1 MIFFSIEDAFYQK
14 TILDCLVQID
24 QKIVSADKMNSFCDV
39 SIAVDAKKIKII
51 FDGESLQ
58 LTNPCS
64 SRDLY
69 KDIVELV
76 SDWGINIQTIK
87 YYPFKQEIIS
97 IIEKDNS
104 IKLNFISN
112 NILNHLLLDKTGL
125 GILKSELY
133 DHIWPQDK
141 TLSMNKLDTHLT
153 NTKNLFKENFNVD
166 LKFQTINGKVR
177 LIY

>member
-1 MIFFSIEDAFYQK
+1 MIFFTIEDAFYQK
-14 TILDCLVQID
+14 IILDCLVQID
-24 QKIVSADKMNSFCDV
+24 QKIVSAVKMNSFCDV
-39 SIAVDAKKIKII
+39 SIAVDGKKIKIN
-51 FDGESLQ
+51 FDGESVQ
-58 LTNPCS
+58 VTNPCF

-69 KDIVELV
+69 KGIIELV

-97 IIEKDNS
+97 FIDNNNS

-112 NILNHLLLDKTGL
+112 NIINYLLRDNTGL
-125 GILKSELY
+125 GLLKSELY

-166 LKFQTINGKVR
+166 LKLQTINGKVR

>member
-24 QKIVSADKMNSFCDV
+24 EKIVSTDKMNSFCDV

-58 LTNPCS
+58 LTNPCFS
-64 SRDLY
+64 HDLY

-87 YYPFKQEIIS
+87 YYPFKQEIVS
-97 IIEKDNS
+97 IIDNNNS
-104 IKLNFISN
+104 VKLNFISN
-112 NILNHLLLDKTGL
+112 NIINYLLRDKTGL

-133 DHIWPQDK
+133 NNIWPQDK
-141 TLSMNKLDTHLT
+141 NLSMNKLDTHLT
-153 NTKNLFKENFNVD
+153 NTKNVLKENFNVD
-166 LKFQTINGKVR
+166 LKLQTINGKVR